1 MDNVKLITENINLDG
16 VGEVEIGWDFDED
29 DYKDWLKEE
38 GLDNNQENLITYIS
52 DSVSFEIEYFD
63 NDTFHHMGYDYADYN
78 DMVNAFGENLM
89 PQIIDEID
97 NNGTYRI
104 ETSELYNS
112 GEFDVN
118 NPNELNNIAMKIL
131 NHGEYYKDCRGFILT
146 NGVVVYTPAEHNMV
160 SQIND
165 IKGTFDFIEKGNIRV
180 LPQSID
186 LSKPPTQEQ
195 RVVLRQAIA
204 SYSDEELYLD
214 ILDGNGSYGTT
225 YVKPDWRYVMGEID
239 RYFSEGLKPQGNTH
253 YESKTKKGLVISE
266 SQYNRL
272 FNGTPEM
279 YGCADSAE
287 LYING
292 IPVASYWYLDKT
304 AYPFIICNNELYIGD
319 KSETHGQFS
328 WKILGH
334 SEENSICGR
343 IWVSAK
349 TNEFNYSV
357 ILFWGNT
364 QANENCKDKIYELAD
379 KLKVNPQKIMIGIT
393 NHDYIPII
401 PLSDW
406 DGFVHKMSEKE
417 QELRNLHLMNSI
429 EKHDNTGDFRK
440 SRDTKIGKKLTN
452 DKGVEMPMAQYH
464 NMIYQESKNVFISE
478 SQYKRLFKEGASSIL
493 YHFLAF
499 DEFAHIINTDC
510 FTPSGAESDWYNG
523 QNTMSFTRT
532 KSFREG
538 WPALFF
544 SGEEGKSDTW
554 CAIRLTLDGDLM
566 NTKSNFKND
575 GKQYNMSVK
584 PFDWSYKDMN
594 NGDPDWFIDNYG
606 VYAQNGKEW
615 MMKSGDKTT
624 NLLTGEEVNDK
635 KAHPFSQAED
645 RLTTYANK
653 IPNATS
659 FILRVDILLI
669 PDEFNDGNIDKR
681 EEMYRILTE
690 SNVKDKMYVYLSL
703 NDLERGVNE
712 VTDYSF
718 LLE

>member
-1 MDNVKLITENINLDG
+1 MENVKLITENINLDG

-29 DYKDWLKEE
+29 NYQDWLREE
-38 GLDNNQENLITYIS
+38 GLDNNQENLIKYIS

-63 NDTFHHMGYDYADYN
+63 NDTYHHMGYDYADYN
-78 DMVNAFGENLM
+78 DMVNTFGENLM

-112 GEFDVN
+112 EEFDVN
-118 NPNELNNIAMKIL
+118 NPNELNNIAIKIL

-160 SQIND
+160 SQING

-195 RVVLRQAIA
+195 RVVLRQVIS
-204 SYSDEELYLD
+204 SYSDDELYLD

-225 YVKPDWRYVMGEID
+225 YVKPEWRYVMGEID
-239 RYFSEGLKPQGNTH
+239 RYFSEGLKPQGKIN
-253 YESKTKKGLVISE
+253 ESVGCNFDGVEFVGYPDNMDLIMGGRRVAN
-266 SQYNRL
+266 Y
-272 FNGTPEM
+272 M
-279 YGCADSAE
+279 YSDS
-287 LYING
+287 
-292 IPVASYWYLDKT
+292 K
-304 AYPFIICNNELYIGD
+304 AYPFVIQDGKVYIG
-319 KSETHGQFS
+319 KNKETHEQVRARNGLSFDMAT
-328 WKILGH
+328 
-334 SEENSICGR
+334 SIDGR
-343 IWVSAK
+343 IWTSAK
-349 TNEFNYSV
+349 YNLFNYAV
-357 ILFWGNT
+357 VCFWGT
-364 QANENCKDKIYELAD
+364 QNSENVNPYVYEVAK
-379 KLKVNPQKIMIGIT
+379 KLKVDPNKI
-393 NHDYIPII
+393 II
-401 PLSDW
+401 IYGDIDNISKAIKFSYW
-406 DGFVHKMSEKE
+406 DGRVHSLSKE
-417 QELRNLHLMNSI
+417 EEEQKNIHMMGAQD
-429 EKHDNTGDFRK
+429 KHDNTGDFRK
-440 SRDTKIGKKLTN
+440 SRDSKIGKKLTN

-499 DEFAHIINTDC
+499 DEFAHIIKTDC
-510 FTPSGAESDWYNG
+510 FTPSNAESDWHNG
-523 QNTMSFTRT
+523 QNTMSLTRT

-606 VYAQNGKEW
+606 AYAQNGKEW
-615 MMKSGDKTT
+615 MMQSDDSTT
-624 NLLTGEEVNDK
+624 SLLTGEELNDRQ
-635 KAHPFSQAED
+635 AHPFSQAED

-703 NDLERGVNE
+703 NDLEKGVNE

>member
-63 NDTFHHMGYDYADYN
+63 NDTYHHMGYDYADYN
-78 DMVNAFGENLM
+78 DMVNTFGENLM

-112 GEFDVN
+112 EEFDVN
-118 NPNELNNIAMKIL
+118 NPDELNNIAMKIL
-131 NHGEYYKDCRGFILT
+131 NHGEYYKGCRGFILT

-160 SQIND
+160 SQING
-165 IKGTFDFIEKGNIRV
+165 IRGTFDFIKKGNIRI
-180 LPQSID
+180 LNQSID
-186 LSKPPTQEQ
+186 LSKPPTPEQ
-195 RVVLRQAIA
+195 REVLRKVIA
-204 SYSDEELYLD
+204 SYSNEELYVD
-214 ILDGNGSYGTT
+214 IMDGNGECGST

-239 RYFSEGLKPQGNTH
+239 RYFSEGIRPQGKINESVGCNFDGVEFVGYPDDMDLWMDNYNVAR
-253 YESKTKKGLVISE
+253 YEFNDSK
-266 SQYNRL
+266 
-272 FNGTPEM
+272 
-279 YGCADSAE
+279 
-287 LYING
+287 
-292 IPVASYWYLDKT
+292 
-304 AYPFIICNNELYIGD
+304 AYPFIIKDGKLYIGSKGGMHD
-319 KSETHGQFS
+319 AVRYENRLDVDAKKS
-328 WKILGH
+328 ID
-334 SEENSICGR
+334 GR
-343 IWVSAK
+343 IWTSAK
-349 TNEFNYSV
+349 YNLFNYAV
-357 ILFWGNT
+357 VCFWGTEN
-364 QANENCKDKIYELAD
+364 NENIKPYIYELA
-379 KLKVNPQKIMIGIT
+379 KRLKVNPEKIVVVSESGSGKTISK
-393 NHDYIPII
+393 PIL
-401 PLSDW
+401 LSYW
-406 DGFVHKMSEKE
+406 DGRVHSLSKE
-417 QELRNLHLMNSI
+417 EEEQKNIHMMGAKD
-429 EKHDNTGDFRK
+429 KHDNTGDFRK
-440 SRDTKIGKKLTN
+440 SRDSKIGKKLTN

-499 DEFAHIINTDC
+499 DEFAYMINNDC
-510 FTPSGAESDWYNG
+510 FTPTGAESDWHNG
-523 QNTMSFTRT
+523 KNAMSFTRT

-606 VYAQNGKEW
+606 VYTQNGKEW
-615 MMKSGDKTT
+615 MMKSDDSTTSLLPGGYEMSDKQ
-624 NLLTGEEVNDK
+624 
-635 KAHPFSQAED
+635 AHPFSQAED

-669 PDEFNDGNIDKR
+669 PDEFNDSNIEKR
-681 EEMYRILTE
+681 KEMYKILT
-690 SNVKDKMYVYLSL
+690 SSKIKDRVHVYLSL
-703 NDLERGVNE
+703 NELEHGINE
-712 VTDYSF
+712 IDNYDF
-718 LLE
+718 LLDKN